1 MKMIKKKVD
10 ISVKIKDFYD
20 FLENNDETNKN
31 YFRDSNQKLNEIIND
46 KNSNLTDSRIKS
58 SENGVDSSRYIQQNF
73 QVFLKIVIKKEILI
87 KTFINMDKL
96 KRIS

>member
-31 YFRDSNQKLNEIIND
+31 YFRDSNQNLNEIINA
-46 KNSNLTDSRIKS
+46 IKM
-58 SENGVDSSRYIQQNF
+58 
-73 QVFLKIVIKKEILI
+73 VI
-87 KTFINMDKL
+87 
-96 KRIS
+96 